1 MMISIRIHGRGG
13 QGNVVAAN
21 LLAEAA
27 FSDGYAVQAF
37 PSFGAERRGAPVSAF
52 VRLARQPILSHCEV
66 RQPDFLVVQDESLL
80 HMPGIT
86 KGLKP
91 DGGVLINS
99 NKAVESFHLD
109 DSCRPVALAA
119 SALAREV
126 LGRPIPNTAL
136 IAAFAALTQLVS
148 LQALGHALEDHFGG
162 DVLAANRALIE
173 KAAQMVHA
181 GAWEVDHAAGD

>member
-1 MMISIRIHGRGG
+1 MISIRIHGRGG

-37 PSFGAERRGAPVSAF
+37 PSFGAERRGAPVTAF

-66 RQPDFLVVQDESLL
+66 LHPDFLIVQDESLL

-86 KGLKP
+86 EGLKP

-99 NKAVESFHLD
+99 NKAVESCGLD
-109 DSCRPVALAA
+109 DSCRAVAVTA
-119 SALAREV
+119 STLAREV

-136 IAAFAALTQLVS
+136 VAAFAVLTKLIS
-148 LQALGHALEDHFGG
+148 LQALEHALEDHFGG
-162 DVLAANRALIE
+162 DVLAANLALIK

-181 GAWEVDHAAGD
+181 GVWEAGDAAGD